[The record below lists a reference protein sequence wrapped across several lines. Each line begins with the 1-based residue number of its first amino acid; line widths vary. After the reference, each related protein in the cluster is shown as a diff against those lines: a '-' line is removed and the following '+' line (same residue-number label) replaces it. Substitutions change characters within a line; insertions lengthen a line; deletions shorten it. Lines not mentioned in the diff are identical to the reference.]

1 MGKRVL
7 IADDHAEMVELF
19 REALERA
26 GFSVLTA
33 GNGAECLLAVETHSP
48 DLVILDVTMP
58 VLDGMQALRVLR
70 DRPETRDLPVIILS
84 GRDGFQDVRQGWRNG
99 ADLYLAKPVK
109 VAAVIAAARW
119 VLGFSERD
127 EPPADEKS
135 GGLRRV
141 PV

>member
-1 MGKRVL
+1 VRKQVL
-7 IADDHAEMVELF
+7 IADDHAETVDLF

-33 GNGAECLLAVETHSP
+33 RNGAECLLAVETHSP

-58 VLDGMQALRVLR
+58 VLDGMQTLRVLR
-70 DRPETRDLPVIILS
+70 ERPETRDLPVIILS

-99 ADLYLAKPVK
+99 ADLYLAKPIRVG
-109 VAAVIAAARW
+109 AVIAAARW
-119 VLGFSERD
+119 VLGSAQHE
-127 EPPADEKS
+127 ESPADEKL
-135 GGLRRV
+135 GGLHRA